1 MPLLQSLILR
11 LRHSTFW
18 AGLALVAL
26 VGWTIDAVAMFLRM
40 HESVQAGLR
49 DFAGHFWYAIPV
61 AVAVIILSRLRPQ
74 AELLGFAVYDEAGRL
89 VRQDGACGL
98 DESVVKQS
106 LTSMRSG
113 QLQTVHGLCLP
124 SGAQTYFIRQGGFM
138 LVLTYSAAADS
149 RELECGVQH
158 LKADLP
164 PTTFDLFAGLEPQAA
179 ATALNVLWSPVKREV
194 LSYLYRY
201 SHSATQVD
209 DLAYHLGIGEDET
222 AAALSDLEELG
233 VLERMEACDLVFY
246 RLSADEEVRRVL
258 RGLFDWQATWQLQ
271 LTRLAGM
278 VGEPGLHKSQHGRNG
293 EVASR

>member
-1 MPLLQSLILR
+1 MP
-11 LRHSTFW
+11 
-18 AGLALVAL
+18 A
-26 VGWTIDAVAMFLRM
+26 VGR
-40 HESVQAGLR
+40 G
-49 DFAGHFWYAIPV
+49 
-61 AVAVIILSRLRPQ
+61 
-74 AELLGFAVYDEAGRL
+74 
-89 VRQDGACGL
+89 
-98 DESVVKQS
+98 
-106 LTSMRSG
+106 
-113 QLQTVHGLCLP
+113 
-124 SGAQTYFIRQGGFM
+124 QTYFVRQGAFT

-149 RELECGVQH
+149 KDLDSGVQR
-158 LKADLP
+158 LRADLP
-164 PTTFDLFAGLEPQAA
+164 PTSFDLFAGLEPEAA

-222 AAALSDLEELG
+222 AAALIDLDELG
-233 VLERMEACDLVFY
+233 VLERMEACELVFY
-246 RLSADEEVRRVL
+246 RLSRDEEVRRVL